1 MSNAKMQF
9 EYSGAPQRSPEWHKI
24 RLGKITA
31 SRLGDWLAVSKAKN
45 SIGKPLKPR
54 LDYEKEL
61 MFERQFN
68 TGFETWVSDA
78 MQDGIDFEAFARSQ
92 YEKIKGVLVEEC
104 GCWYSQLFVASPD
117 GTVGQDG
124 LVEIKVL
131 RDNSFSAVLEEG
143 VPDKHWKQIQGQLWA
158 SKRKWCDYIAINLNT
173 QKIKIIRVL
182 PDLEFH
188 EWLELAVPEPLSVE
202 AFSSEG
208 LYDFIGTAPQLDM
221 AQGGMTPQ
229 DNKSITGGW

>member
-1 MSNAKMQF
+1 MKF
-9 EYSGAPQRSPEWHKI
+9 EYSDAPQKSPEWHKLRI
-24 RLGKITA
+24 GKITA

-78 MQDGIDFEAFARSQ
+78 MQDGIDFEMFARRQ
-92 YEKIKGVLVEEC
+92 YEKITGSIVLEC
-104 GCWYSQLFVASPD
+104 GCWYSDLFVASPD
-117 GTVGQDG
+117 GTVGDDG

-131 RDNSFSAVLEEG
+131 RDNSFSSVLEEG

-158 SKRKWCDYIAINLNT
+158 SGRKWCDYVAINLNT
-173 QKIKIIRVL
+173 KKIKIIRVL
-182 PDLEFH
+182 PDAEFH
-188 EWLELAVPEPLSVE
+188 EWLELAVPEPLTVQP
-202 AFSSEG
+202 FSNEQ
-208 LYDFIGTAPQLDM
+208 LYDFADAIPCRPDVMNVGNSET
-221 AQGGMTPQ
+221 
-229 DNKSITGGW
+229 KSITGGW